1 LTLVRVVLDCELMTG
16 RDSTATDIAQ
26 GPGTDVLLV
35 VGNGTFMAVELT
47 GDLVIGRDAACG
59 LVLDHRSL
67 SRRHAI
73 LHAGPPTTLE
83 DLDSHNG
90 TRVGGALRRGGAP
103 IPLAAGETFVI
114 GPFSFVIVRRTTR
127 ELSASNGESLL
138 VDDPTPTGV
147 KELVREIAR
156 SRVNVLI
163 VGETGVG
170 KEVLAGTIHGLSE
183 RSGPYTGVNCAALSE
198 NLLESELFGHE
209 KGSFTGAT
217 AHKVGLLEA
226 ANGGTVF
233 LDEIGELSP
242 AIQAKLLRAVE
253 QREVLRIGSTRPT
266 AIDVRFIAATNR
278 DLMAGIEA
286 GTFRRDLFFRL
297 DGVQLGIRPLRERRG
312 SIARLAAQF
321 VDGLR
326 AERPDLRLAGDAIAA
341 LERHDWPGNVREL
354 KAVIE
359 RAALLARGGEILP
372 RHLKF
377 AAPTPSTPQ
386 PAATGDSD
394 LSADERADRDRI
406 LQALDDCAGNQTRA
420 AKQLGISRSALLI
433 KLRLYRI
440 KRPRS

>member
-1 LTLVRVVLDCELMTG
+1 MPA
-16 RDSTATDIAQ
+16 RDTTATDMAQ
-26 GPGTDVLLV
+26 APGTDVLLV
-35 VGNGTFMAVELT
+35 VGNGTFMAVEL
-47 GDLVIGRDAACG
+47 GDRDLVIGRDPACG
-59 LVLDHRSL
+59 LVLDHRAL
-67 SRRHAI
+67 SRRHAV
-73 LHAGPPTTLE
+73 LHAGPPTTVE

-90 TRVGGALRRGGAP
+90 TRVGGTLRRGGAP
-103 IPLAAGETFVI
+103 VPLAAGETFVI
-114 GPFSFVIVRRTTR
+114 GPFSLVIVRRTTR

-138 VDDPTPTGV
+138 VDDPTPSGAG
-147 KELVREIAR
+147 ELVREIAR
-156 SRVNVLI
+156 SRVNVLV

-170 KEVLAGTIHGLSE
+170 KEVLAATLHELSG
-183 RSGPYTGVNCAALSE
+183 RTGPYMRVNCAALSE
-198 NLLESELFGHE
+198 GLLESELFGHE

-226 ANGGTVF
+226 AHGGTVF
-233 LDEIGELSP
+233 LDEIGELTP

-266 AIDVRFIAATNR
+266 AIDVRFVAATNR

-297 DGVQLGIRPLRERRG
+297 DGVQLGIRPLRERRS

-321 VDGLR
+321 VDQAR
-326 AERPDLRLAGDAIAA
+326 AERPDLRLGGDAIAA

-354 KAVIE
+354 KAVID
-359 RAALLARGGEILP
+359 RAALLARGGEIQP

-377 AAPTPSTPQ
+377 AASAPPSPPPPTAPGEPGLT
-386 PAATGDSD
+386 
-394 LSADERADRDRI
+394 ADEQADRDRI
-406 LQALDDCAGNQTRA
+406 LRALDECAGNQTRA

-440 KRPRS
+440 KRPRG